1 MVQTMRR
8 SLAQELPGTN
18 SETVTGNTNR
28 LRLAF
33 QLKLAVSL
41 FRLRYQ
47 LLFRQMTHSAMQ
59 IVQVILVVAF
69 TAITAVV
76 SFNAGI
82 AASFATIRLQ
92 HGERLVFVM
101 LWTAFSSGI
110 TFSVLLGIGP
120 KGVFSEPGLRMYPII
135 PALRMAYSHL
145 LTMLTP
151 VWIGISVFIVTIC
164 VSLWFVGHGWLVLNL
179 TAALL
184 FILTTYTIATLSL
197 RLVGQALAGVRPVL
211 VTTSVL
217 LGVLY
222 AGISAGASS
231 GVVRFTNAMLPPTL
245 FEMAAFADVPGT
257 ALVAVLGLLM
267 WTVSTTVILFV
278 WSRKDQFSR

>member
-1 MVQTMRR
+1 MRR

>member
-1 MVQTMRR
+1 
-8 SLAQELPGTN
+8 
-18 SETVTGNTNR
+18 
-28 LRLAF
+28 
-33 QLKLAVSL
+33 
-41 FRLRYQ
+41 
-47 LLFRQMTHSAMQ
+47 MQ